1 MAKKKGF
8 LESRAFKIIMK
19 FVYGIGAAVVIA
31 GALFKIMHW
40 PGANEMLIA
49 GMGTEVLVFFVSA
62 FEPLHSELDWSRVY
76 PQLAEDSDAEFTFE
90 EDTDSLST
98 EEALA
103 AAEEGL
109 KEIEITPELFE
120 SLSGSLNGLKEN
132 VSQLANIEDATLATN
147 EYTSQMQEASTK
159 VAQLNTNYSSTL
171 DAMSSMA
178 STVGAAAEGASQY
191 REQVEAVTKNLTS
204 LNAIYEMEMQD
215 AEKHMKALN
224 QFYDG
229 LAQAMQSVTASAADT
244 QTYQAEVSK
253 LTENIKALNNVYGGM
268 LSAMGGGNASNG

>member
-40 PGANEMLIA
+40 PYANEMLIA
-49 GMGTEVLVFFVSA
+49 GMGTEVLVFLVSA
-62 FEPLHSELDWSRVY
+62 FEPLHTELDWARVY
-76 PQLAEDSDAEFTFE
+76 PQLEEGSDAEFNFE
-90 EDTDSLST
+90 GETDSLST

-109 KEIEITPELFE
+109 KEIEISPELFE
-120 SLSGSLNGLKEN
+120 SLSGSLKGLSDN

-147 EYTSQMQEASTK
+147 EYASQITEASSK
-159 VAQLNTNYSSTL
+159 VAQLNTNYSTTL

-178 STVGAAAEGASQY
+178 NTVGAAAEGASAY
-191 REQVEAVTKNLTS
+191 REQVDAVTRNLSS

-244 QTYQAEVSK
+244 VTYQDEVAK
-253 LTENIKALNNVYGGM
+253 LTQNIKALNNVYGGM
-268 LSAMGGGNASNG
+268 LSAMGGNANG

>member
-8 LESRAFKIIMK
+8 LDSRAFKLIMK

-49 GMGTEVLVFFVSA
+49 GMGTEVLVFLVSA
-62 FEPLHSELDWSRVY
+62 FEPLHSEVDWSRVY
-76 PQLAEDSDAEFTFE
+76 PQLDEEADADFSFE

-103 AAEEGL
+103 QAEEGL

-120 SLSGSLNGLKEN
+120 SLSGSLNGLRDN

-178 STVGAAAEGASQY
+178 STVGAAAEGASEY
-191 REQVEAVTKNLTS
+191 REQVAMVTKNLSS
-204 LNAIYEMEMQD
+204 LNSIYELEMQD

-244 QTYQAEVSK
+244 MTYQDEVAK
-253 LTENIKALNNVYGGM
+253 LTQNIKALNNVYGGM
-268 LSAMGGGNASNG
+268 LSAMGGTSANG